1 RSAERCVG
9 WAWPRARSPI
19 SAVWRRL
26 RGPERSSPEHAGPST
41 PYSRKTTT
49 KRPDE
54 PERTAVTASNEYQYD
69 PSGSPRDRSLRAGD
83 KDRDA
88 VSEILRQAHVEGRL
102 DNDEFQARLE
112 RCLKAKTYTDL
123 DGLIT
128 DFPREGADARPIRQH
143 ARWRPWP
150 APFLLLPLAVIAAV
164 GF

>member
-1 RSAERCVG
+1 M
-9 WAWPRARSPI
+9 
-19 SAVWRRL
+19 
-26 RGPERSSPEHAGPST
+26 
-41 PYSRKTTT
+41 
-49 KRPDE
+49 
-54 PERTAVTASNEYQYD
+54 TASNEYQYD

-112 RCLKAKTYTDL
+112 RCLTAKTYTDL

-128 DFPREGADARPIRQH
+128 DFPREGADARRIRQH

-164 GF
+164 GFGAHAAWLAIPLVLFFVVRPFAWRAWGGRTARGPWACGPRRTTHPL